1 VTAPPEPPR
10 PAPPYLAPHLCPAT
24 LPRPAPPR
32 HAPPRPAGPARADRG
47 LKVQPAA
54 AGRGQFVAWGRARA
68 RCGSPR
74 RGAGR
79 VPACA
84 AGRSGGAHHGPR
96 GPYKQKCNTRSVLHS
111 LWDQLV
117 LPEEAARAAHRPLCG
132 RNTVRVTGDGVQC
145 AGGGAGGLLTG

>member
-1 VTAPPEPPR
+1 LGQGPCPMREP
-10 PAPPYLAPHLCPAT
+10 
-24 LPRPAPPR
+24 
-32 HAPPRPAGPARADRG
+32 
-47 LKVQPAA
+47 
-54 AGRGQFVAWGRARA
+54 
-68 RCGSPR
+68 
-74 RGAGR
+74 GAGR

-96 GPYKQKCNTRSVLHS
+96 GPYKRKCNTRSVLHS